1 MTKVVITVGKYE
13 SISRAVDRAVTHG
26 DIGHAEKLRVQIKN
40 DLSNVRY
47 ALLDERLAYVLNTQP
62 IKAQPENQARPPG
75 PMTLSEAKTIVRLQK
90 DYVRRHRVLVAS
102 STKAHKKHA
111 RIEHN
116 RRQFAHA
123 ISNIGP
129 AHLSL
134 SEKVESAMQLVEIQ
148 ATGSLSSD
156 GSLVMSPRFQGGR
169 KLPGGL
175 PGSKR

>member
-1 MTKVVITVGKYE
+1 MGQYE
-13 SISRAVDRAVTHG
+13 RISRAVDRAVTHG
-26 DIGHAEKLRVQIKN
+26 DKVHAEKLRVQIKN

-47 ALLDERLAYVLNTQP
+47 ALLDERLASVLNTQP
-62 IKAQPENQARPPG
+62 VKSQPGNEARSPG
-75 PMTLSEAKTIVRLQK
+75 PMTLSEAKKIVRLQK
-90 DYVRRHRVLVAS
+90 YYVSSHRALVTS
-102 STKAHKKHA
+102 SIKAHKKHA

-123 ISNIGP
+123 VSNIGP

-148 ATGSLSSD
+148 ATGSISSD